1 MILIYEQLLMFL
13 NMIWSEARMEQE
25 TIHFLD
31 DTIVDKVAGTF
42 KALADPTRVRI
53 LYLLT
58 QKECS
63 VGKIAEL
70 LNLSQSAV
78 SHQLSFLKNL
88 RLVKSRREGQFFM
101 YSYYD
106 EHVIQ
111 LLEQMIEHASHY

>member
-1 MILIYEQLLMFL
+1 
-13 NMIWSEARMEQE
+13 MEQE

-101 YSYYD
+101 YSYDD

-111 LLEQMIEHASHY
+111 LLEQMIEHASHD